1 MKGLLVFVYRGVSFG
16 DCTAGG
22 MSSRVD
28 KFVLINDEQKDAEV
42 FEPDGDA
49 PALVLVRRWAGTSR
63 EYLHAEPLDK
73 PDDKLGPMMGGNF
86 IYSSDSRF
94 PSSYP
99 IPIHDRFETQEQ
111 YDANWD

>member
-28 KFVLINDEQKDAEV
+28 KFVLVGENEDCDV
-42 FEPDGDA
+42 FEADENS
-49 PALVLVRRWAGTSR
+49 PALKLVRREAGTKR
-63 EYLHAEPLDK
+63 EYLHAEPLET
-73 PDDKLGPMMGGNF
+73 PDGKLGPMMGGNF

-94 PSSYP
+94 PSRYP

-111 YDANWD
+111 YDSHWD